1 MRIHAF
7 LECSLVNGPGRRAVL
22 WVQGCR
28 LACPNCWNPNSHSIG
43 AGSPVSTRDLARR
56 ILREYQAARIEGL
69 TLSGGEP
76 LHQMTEVLRLL
87 RNLKREAP
95 DLSTGLF
102 SGYTEHELQQGRFQ
116 TYFPSSIWLRQA
128 QWRQLESLLDFAVLG
143 RYNQRQP
150 SGNPLITSR
159 NQELRLYS
167 SRYRPADFQERT
179 VEVSIESD
187 GLTHVTGFPI
197 LGSIF

>member
-7 LECSLVNGPGRRAVL
+7 LQCSLVNGPGQRAVL

-28 LACPNCWNPNSHSIG
+28 VACPNCWNPNSHSRSG
-43 AGSPVSTRDLARR
+43 GSPVCRRDLAPR
-56 ILREYQAARIEGL
+56 ILHEYDEGRIEGL

-76 LHQMTEVLRLL
+76 VHQITEVLGLL
-87 RNLKREAP
+87 RHLKREAL
-95 DLSTGLF
+95 DLSIGLF
-102 SGYTEHELQQGRFQ
+102 SGYTEHQLQHGRFQ

-143 RYNQRQP
+143 RYNQQQP
-150 SGNPLITSR
+150 SADPLTTSR
-159 NQELRLYS
+159 NQQLRLNS
-167 SRYRPADFQERT
+167 SRYGPADFHEQT

-187 GLTHVTGFPI
+187 GLTHLTGFPI